1 MKVID
6 GLFTSKLRYGIQL
19 FGKVRRNET
28 DPTNL
33 DIENI
38 QKVQN
43 KMLRMVT
50 GTKLLDKISTAK
62 LLEETNMMSINQLNA
77 QIKIME
83 IWKALNIDG
92 YPLKLDKQTAISSK
106 TSTRACTL
114 GKIIEKGKCTLTQ
127 KTCINDAV
135 KLWNSL
141 PLNIQNSETLN
152 QMKNNSKEFAKTLPI

>member
-1 MKVID
+1 
-6 GLFTSKLRYGIQL
+6 
-19 FGKVRRNET
+19 
-28 DPTNL
+28 
-33 DIENI
+33 
-38 QKVQN
+38 
-43 KMLRMVT
+43 
-50 GTKLLDKISTAK
+50 
-62 LLEETNMMSINQLNA
+62 
-77 QIKIME
+77 ME

-141 PLNIQNSETLN
+141 PLNINGRLVLGPPFEYR
-152 QMKNNSKEFAKTLPI
+152 FAIHMVV